1 MNAIKD
7 TEEEKSGK
15 AEGISKISTPIKNI
29 LTGDIISKD
38 KLLNSMPFILF
49 LTFLGILYIANG
61 YWAEK
66 TIKDLYRTNKEVKE
80 LRSEYI
86 TIKSELE
93 IMKQQS
99 QIASIIE
106 DLGLKEST
114 SPPKKI
120 VIKDNN

>member
-1 MNAIKD
+1 MNAIKE
-7 TEEEKSGK
+7 TEEDRSGK

-38 KLLNSMPFILF
+38 KLLNGMPFILF

-93 IMKQQS
+93 VMKQQS

-106 DLGLKEST
+106 SLGLKEST
-114 SPPKKI
+114 TPPKKI
-120 VIKDNN
+120 VIKNNN